1 MMIEKQAHIQLDSSI
16 NVQKAILVGDPA
28 RVDKV
33 GALMDNVQPLA
44 YNREFKSIKG
54 SYQGEEILVIS
65 TGIGAPSAAIAMEE
79 LHNIGITTVIRVG
92 SCGAMQKSIP
102 LGALIIAT
110 GTVRDDGLSSKYV
123 PPIYPAI
130 PDADLLQLA
139 KKHYPEGYFG
149 ITRAHDGFYMDS
161 NEAIEQEWSQYGVLG
176 GDMETSIIF
185 VLGTL
190 RKMKALSILNNVVL
204 YRADLSTGVN
214 HLVSGENIV
223 TQGERAS
230 IQLALTI
237 LTEQED

>member
-1 MMIEKQAHIQLDSSI
+1 MAEKQAHIQLDSSI
-16 NVQKAILVGDPA
+16 QVQKAILVGDPA

-33 GALMDNVQPLA
+33 GAMMDHVQPLA

-54 SYQGEEILVIS
+54 SYRGEELLVIS

-79 LHNIGITTVIRVG
+79 LHHIGITTVIRVG
-92 SCGAMQKSIP
+92 SCGSMQKNIP

-110 GTVRDDGLSSKYV
+110 GTVRDDGLGSKYV
-123 PPIYPAI
+123 PSIYPAI
-130 PDADLLQLA
+130 PDPDLLQRA

-149 ITRAHDGFYMDS
+149 ITRAHDGFYMDN
-161 NEAIEQEWSQYGVLG
+161 NEAVEQEWSQYGVLG

-190 RKMKALSILNNVVL
+190 RKMKTLSILNNVVL
-204 YRADLSTGVN
+204 YRADLSAGVN
-214 HLVSGENIV
+214 HLVSGENTV
-223 TQGERAS
+223 SKGERAS

-237 LTEQED
+237 LSEQEA